1 MQWRNVDMRGRGPT
15 WMGALAL
22 LLAGGLGAC
31 YSFDANVH
39 NLRELH
45 RPDGQPRYRAA
56 TMGAFEYS
64 MRLAISDGFLDKT
77 GFDLTTKKP
86 KSIDD
91 PHGETLSNL
100 ISLARKEPDSARVL
114 ALQTELF
121 GWLAVE
127 DPFVLARERS
137 VIELGRIGRRLGV
150 VDTLSL
156 PPAEEIANADDVRKL
171 VANLASAVLPLL
183 AGDSDGAVWVAEQER
198 LADVCEQMA
207 ALNLD
212 LSGGRRVLAATA
224 AMVGADGG
232 SRSEMDPVRELLRDI
247 AWRVAS
253 LSLARAVDDESP
265 VVRQVALQAWV
276 TSSNNRRPD
285 LILRALDER
294 EASVARTALNLI
306 QIHGLPLPL
315 DELEGQALADYK
327 AGWIQRLVEQAQ
339 HFNGEVAAAACRALG
354 TVSGADLHSQRG
366 EDWADWY
373 AQETGVKL

>member
-1 MQWRNVDMRGRGPT
+1 
-15 WMGALAL
+15 MGALAL

-31 YSFDANVH
+31 YSFDASVH

-56 TMGAFEYS
+56 TMGAFEYF
-64 MRLAISDGFLDKT
+64 MRMAISDGLLDRT
-77 GFDLTTKKP
+77 SIDITTKKP
-86 KSIDD
+86 KRIED
-91 PHGETLSNL
+91 PHGETLDNL
-100 ISLARKEPDSARVL
+100 ILLARKEPDSPRVL

-156 PPAEEIANADDVRKL
+156 PPEEEIANADDVRKL
-171 VANLASAVLPLL
+171 VTSLASAVLPML

-198 LADVCEQMA
+198 LAEVCEQMA

-232 SRSEMDPVRELLRDI
+232 SRPEMEPVRELLRDV
-247 AWRVAS
+247 AWRVVS
-253 LSLARAVDDESP
+253 MSLARAVDDESP
-265 VVRQVALQAWV
+265 IVRKVALEAWV
-276 TSSNNRRPD
+276 TASNNRRPD

-294 EASVARTALNLI
+294 DASVARTALNLI
-306 QIHGLPLPL
+306 RTHGLPLPL
-315 DELEGQALADYK
+315 DELEGQALEDYK

-339 HFNGEVAAAACRALG
+339 HFNGEVAAAACRALS
-354 TVSGADLHSQRG
+354 TVSGADFYSQRG

-373 AQETGVKL
+373 TQKSGVKL